1 MKNEAISERQAT
13 ILIILF
19 ILGTALL
26 TVPGGQQNKMPG
38 LQ

>member
-19 ILGTALL
+19 LLGSSLL
-26 TVPGGQQNKMPG
+26 LGSGVEVLL
-38 LQ
+38 LQS